1 MWEGLS
7 KSQFQWNMDFL
18 DFGLHFDG
26 VFDLKIVP
34 KLTCGLLWGSQ
45 GRPWGVFG
53 AELDFVDF

>member
-1 MWEGLS
+1 
-7 KSQFQWNMDFL
+7 MDFL

-45 GRPWGVFG
+45 GRPWGVLE
-53 AELDFVDF
+53 AALDFVDF